1 MTVRELQARGY
12 KLTQIEVDKLNKQLL
27 AEYKIALDEI
37 RAKVSKIYTTV
48 LDGVD
53 KRDWFFEMNKYNRLS
68 KIKME
73 LRKVYSSIKIS
84 NTIIEGSELG
94 FNNNYFRQ
102 QYSLAWMQQTIF
114 KNVNEDQLV
123 ASILGKINNRNAS
136 IFIPKY
142 GNVVQTMKNNKA
154 ATIAKLDGIMNQA
167 IIQGK
172 GARTISREIKDLLG
186 ISAKKAM
193 TISRTEVMRNMNNG
207 SYAAYLGAREDGVEL
222 GRMLIA
228 TLDSRTREQSG
239 NMDKQIAN
247 KDGLFRY
254 PNGAI
259 ALPGNTGNPAYDI
272 NDRETVIEIVKGF
285 EPETRIGR
293 NPVTGKNETMDF
305 IDFPEWM
312 KRNNLKRDRGGK
324 IVKK

>member
-27 AEYKIALDEI
+27 TEYKIALDEI